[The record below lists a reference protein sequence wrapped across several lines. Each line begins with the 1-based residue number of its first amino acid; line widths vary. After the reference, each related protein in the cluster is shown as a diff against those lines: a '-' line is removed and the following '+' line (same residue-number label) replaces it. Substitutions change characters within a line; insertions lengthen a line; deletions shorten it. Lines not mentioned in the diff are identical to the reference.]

1 MEVEARERAAGEA
14 GEQQMLGRPVRLRV
28 RGLAE
33 TLGDGE
39 LEPLGT
45 YAGQRVIT
53 TFFSV

>member
-1 MEVEARERAAGEA
+1 
-14 GEQQMLGRPVRLRV
+14 MLGRPVRLRV